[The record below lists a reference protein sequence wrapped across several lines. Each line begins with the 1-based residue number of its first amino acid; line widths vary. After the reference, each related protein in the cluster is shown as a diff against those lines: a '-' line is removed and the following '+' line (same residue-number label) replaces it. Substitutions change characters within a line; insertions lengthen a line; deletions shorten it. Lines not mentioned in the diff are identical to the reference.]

1 MTMAAVPG
9 VLSYGPN
16 LHVFAFEV
24 RYLVF
29 FLEMVSHLFA
39 CMCVCVL
46 FLFFAFAVLL
56 QSLFLVS
63 PCFALFLCFALS
75 LLPSLLFPSWTIYF
89 LLILY
94 CASCAGPINQV
105 YIKSIFLNLLDLSLA
120 PILVTGSL
128 AFSRIATSLGCI
140 LHQFLPPKF
149 AHFVRLR
156 V

>member
-1 MTMAAVPG
+1 MAAVPG

-16 LHVFAFEV
+16 LHI
-24 RYLVF
+24 LHSKLGILLF
-29 FLEMVSHLFA
+29 FLRNGVTPFA

-105 YIKSIFLNLLDLSLA
+105 YIKSIFLNLLNLSLA
-120 PILVTGSL
+120 PILVTESL
-128 AFSRIATSLGCI
+128 AFSRIATSLGRI
-140 LHQFLPPKF
+140 LHRFLPPKF

>member
-1 MTMAAVPG
+1 MAAVPG

-16 LHVFAFEV
+16 LLFLHSKLGILFFLRNGVTPFCLHVC
-24 RYLVF
+24 VF
-29 FLEMVSHLFA
+29 F
-39 CMCVCVL
+39 L

-105 YIKSIFLNLLDLSLA
+105 YIKSIFLNLLNLSLA
-120 PILVTGSL
+120 PILVTESL
-128 AFSRIATSLGCI
+128 AFSRIATSLGRI
-140 LHQFLPPKF
+140 LHRFLPPKF